1 MGVPE
6 GPEGGTRTPR
16 RVRSGEERHSF
27 SILGNAP
34 EKFLNHVFSAFLQA
48 EIVSSAVSA
57 SFRLGTIIAT
67 YMDLVRYSK
76 C

>member
-34 EKFLNHVFSAFLQA
+34 EKFLKIKFEITYFLH
-48 EIVSSAVSA
+48 
-57 SFRLGTIIAT
+57 FCKL
-67 YMDLVRYSK
+67 K
-76 C
+76 